1 MPSNAVPGFLPSR
14 YGFRFRNFWP
24 AGPARTLNLGILEIP
39 IGDTGRGLCGGMAF
53 AARDRFARGEDAP
66 ADLAPPKRGE
76 ALFKEIV
83 DRQFASFGRFFSVP
97 FRFWLA
103 SAGSQAARDR
113 QTVRDAWPAIK
124 GAIDGG
130 ELPMVGL
137 VRLAGRNPLALGL
150 GHQVVAYRY
159 DESSTRIEIGIYDPN
174 HPGADDVT
182 LAVARAAGGAAGGEA
197 DGASGGVAGGTLAMT
212 QSTGEP
218 LIGLLALP
226 FERAG

>member
-14 YGFRFRNFWP
+14 HGFHFRNFWP
-24 AGPARTLNLGILEIP
+24 SGPARTINLGLFTIP

-66 ADLAPPKRGE
+66 PDLAPPKQGE

-97 FRFWLA
+97 IRFWRA
-103 SAGSQAARDR
+103 SAASQADRDR
-113 QTVRDAWPAIK
+113 ETVRDAWPAIK
-124 GAIDGG
+124 AAIERG
-130 ELPMVGL
+130 EPAMVGL

-159 DESSTRIEIGIYDPN
+159 DESRTGITIAIYDPN
-174 HPGADDVT
+174 HPGTDDVALT
-182 LAVARAAGGAAGGEA
+182 VERRA
-197 DGASGGVAGGTLAMT
+197 DGMYAMA

-226 FERAG
+226 FERAR

>member
-14 YGFRFRNFWP
+14 YGFRFRNQWP
-24 AGPARTLNLGILEIP
+24 PGAARTINLGFLKIP

-66 ADLAPPKRGE
+66 ADLAPPKQGA

-83 DRQFASFGRFFSVP
+83 DRQFASFGLFFSVP
-97 FRFWLA
+97 IRFWLS
-103 SAGSQAARDR
+103 SAGSQSGRDR
-113 QTVRDAWPAIK
+113 ETVRDAWPAVK
-124 GAIDGG
+124 RAIDEG

-137 VRLAGRNPLALGL
+137 VRLAGWNPLALGL
-150 GHQVVAYRY
+150 GHQVVGYRY
-159 DESSTRIEIGIYDPN
+159 DETAAKIDIGIYDPN
-174 HPGADDVT
+174 HPGRDDVVLMVERLPDGGYR
-182 LAVARAAGGAAGGEA
+182 LA
-197 DGASGGVAGGTLAMT
+197 

-226 FERAG
+226 FESAR